1 MKYAAKIFNTKSN
14 FTRHV
19 SMHKDA
25 GKEHNC
31 STCQKSFVNGRGLKN
46 HQKTV
51 HSVPEKL
58 DLPEKTDH
66 TQSSLCSV
74 CGKRVANIK
83 RHLGTHSE
91 DHFKCNT
98 CDKLFSTGRNLSD
111 HKSDVHNQIKEKYHC
126 KECSKVGKNL
136 FDIFMRTD
144 WLQVKK
150 YLRQNKC
157 PM

>member
-1 MKYAAKIFNTKSN
+1 MT
-14 FTRHV
+14 
-19 SMHKDA
+19 
-25 GKEHNC
+25 
-31 STCQKSFVNGRGLKN
+31 
-46 HQKTV
+46 KTV

-74 CGKRVANIK
+74 CGKIVANIK

-111 HKSDVHNQIKEKYHC
+111 HKSDVHNHIKEKYHC

-136 FDIFMRTD
+136 FYIFMRTD

>member
-1 MKYAAKIFNTKSN
+1 MTSENSD
-14 FTRHV
+14 
-19 SMHKDA
+19 KDA

-31 STCQKSFVNGRGLKN
+31 STCQKSFVNDRGLKN

-74 CGKRVANIK
+74 CGKIVANIK

-91 DHFKCNT
+91 D
-98 CDKLFSTGRNLSD
+98 
-111 HKSDVHNQIKEKYHC
+111 Q
-126 KECSKVGKNL
+126 
-136 FDIFMRTD
+136 M
-144 WLQVKK
+144 
-150 YLRQNKC
+150 
-157 PM
+157 